1 MKKPFIVEF
10 LGTPEAGKTTT
21 VRSLCKKLG
30 KEYSTEYIQESA
42 ERKPDNIP
50 KGSLDGHWWIRMNTV
65 DQILE
70 AKYCGKDIALVDRG
84 LVDSIFWNVL
94 FCEQGKLSEEEK
106 NIANS
111 FLLQLN
117 LFPDLCIIF
126 TVSAEE
132 CIRRRGGEGSIVN
145 FEFIESYNKVLKEFC
160 DRFQNIKMIIIDTT
174 NLSKEEVEAIVYKKI
189 QEFI

>member
-21 VRSLCKKLG
+21 VRSLCKKLET
-30 KEYSTEYIQESA
+30 EYSTEYIQESA
-42 ERKPDNIP
+42 EKSPDNIP
-50 KGSLDGHWWIRMNTV
+50 KGFLDYHWWVRMRTV
-65 DQILE
+65 NQIIE
-70 AKYCGKDIALVDRG
+70 AKYCRKDIALIDRG
-84 LVDSIFWNVL
+84 LVDSIFWNEL
-94 FCEQGKLSEEEK
+94 FCKQGKLSEEEK

-111 FLLQLN
+111 FFLQLD

-132 CIRRRGGEGSIVN
+132 CIHRRGGEGSIVKY
-145 FEFIESYNKVLKEFC
+145 EFIESYNKLLKEFC
-160 DRFQNIKMIIIDTT
+160 GRFQNIKMIIIDTT
-174 NLSKEEVEAIVYKKI
+174 NLSKEEVESIVYKKI